1 MAGPTL
7 KELEARVS
15 RLERLLNRVLTIIQ
29 ERPPDAGDQPDGG
42 VGGRPQ
48 GAPVPDPVP
57 VGKAGEPEPGL
68 PGRLRDEIRTGPQEG
83 TRSAWGGGSG
93 FLGDRGILAP
103 GGTLLSRVGIGL
115 LLLSVIYF
123 FKYSI
128 DQGWLTEWVRLVIGV
143 GSGIALLVL
152 GFKGANKGEPLGTV
166 LSGGGIATLF
176 ITGFVG
182 HQWFELVSYPVAF
195 GGLVLASV
203 LGIFLALRSGV
214 QTLAIVGLIGAL
226 ATPLLL
232 TAPNPDVAG
241 LALYV
246 SLIVASVAGIYFA
259 RAWRALLNMAAVTA
273 WLVLI
278 PAVDQTA
285 GSPGSSAWVLQGA
298 IIFCGLVFWL
308 APLIRAVLRVRNP
321 DRWPRPPGASVKWST
336 HLDALSL
343 SMPLVVVV
351 MSAWLWELSLMHL
364 GWTFFGAA
372 VAALLVRA
380 WLLRSGDP
388 EGSAGTQ
395 RTAAIV
401 LATVGMGLVLEGDV
415 LYLAFIAEAVVLLT
429 VASRKEDQA
438 LLALGGA
445 MGAIVSMWFLNRLG
459 GGGTLLEGDLSSVF
473 DLAAIGGAVF
483 VGMRADK
490 AWGEYGRPAFLF
502 AAYLGLLGWT
512 ARELYPF
519 EQGQALMSLAFGVE
533 GTALL
538 VAGLLTNRGILQK
551 TGMATLLLVVLKVLL
566 VDLAAVEPVWR
577 VLLLFIFAV
586 LFLGLSRV
594 VQNRRG
600 GGSPREGS

>member
-7 KELEARVS
+7 KELEARVT
-15 RLERLLNRVLTIIQ
+15 RLERLLNRVLTLLQ
-29 ERPPDAGDQPDGG
+29 ERQSDAADPPEKELDP
-42 VGGRPQ
+42 RPK
-48 GAPVPDPVP
+48 GAPVPDPIQIP
-57 VGKAGEPEPGL
+57 PSRG
-68 PGRLRDEIRTGPQEG
+68 GRSKWDT
-83 TRSAWGGGSG
+83 GSG
-93 FLGDRGILAP
+93 FLGDFGILAP

-128 DQGWLTEWVRLVIGV
+128 DQGWLTEWVRLVIGL
-143 GSGIALLVL
+143 GSGITLLVL
-152 GFKGANKGEPLGTV
+152 GFKGASKGEPLGTV
-166 LSGGGIATLF
+166 LTGGGIATFF
-176 ITGFVG
+176 ITGFAG

-195 GGLVLASV
+195 GGLVLASGM
-203 LGIFLALRSGV
+203 GIFLALRSGV
-214 QTLAIVGLIGAL
+214 QTLAIIGLIGAL

-232 TAPNPDVAG
+232 TAPNPEVAG

-246 SLIVASVAGIYFA
+246 SLIVASIAGIYFA
-259 RAWRALLNMAAVTA
+259 RAWRALLNIAVVTS

-278 PAVDQTA
+278 PAVDQTTR
-285 GSPGSSAWVLQGA
+285 SPGNSAWVLQGA

-308 APLIRAVLRVRNP
+308 GPLIRAVLRLRNP
-321 DRWPRPPGASVKWST
+321 DGWPRPPGASVKWST

-343 SMPLVVVV
+343 SMPLVVVG
-351 MSAWLWELSLMHL
+351 MSAWLWDLSRIHM

-372 VAALLVRA
+372 LASLLVGVL
-380 WLLRSGDP
+380 LLRSGDP

-401 LATVGMGLVLEGDV
+401 LATVGLGLVLEGDV

-429 VASRKEDQA
+429 VASQKKDGA

-445 MGAIVSMWFLNRLG
+445 LWAIVSMWFLNRMG
-459 GGGTLLEGDLSSVF
+459 GAGTLMEGDMSSIF
-473 DLAAIGGAVF
+473 DLAAIGGTVF
-483 VGMRADK
+483 VGMRAHK
-490 AWGEYGRPAFLF
+490 AWGEYGQPAFLF
-502 AAYLGLLGWT
+502 AAYLGLLIWT

-519 EQGQALMSLAFGVE
+519 EQGQALMSFAFGVE

-551 TGMATLLLVVLKVLL
+551 TGMATLLLVVVKVLL
-566 VDLAAVEPVWR
+566 VDLAAVEPIWR
-577 VLLLFIFAV
+577 VLLLFVFAV

-594 VQNRRG
+594 VQGRRG
-600 GGSPREGS
+600 PDRPGEES